1 MNPIARFFALESHL
15 DAGEKQGNIPPA
27 KALYRDYWRVA
38 WPTALEGIFLN
49 LILLADLVMVGSLG
63 IAQAAAIGIVS
74 QPKML
79 MQMFGKAL
87 GTGVTAV
94 TARRKGARDYLS
106 LNSCIKQSLA
116 LTVLVYA
123 VLASLGYTYREEILR
138 LMGANDEYIGY
149 ALVYFTYLIGAL
161 FFKAM
166 SAILT
171 AVQIGIG
178 QTKIILQASVTG
190 NLVNVC
196 LNYVLIFGTFGFP
209 RMEIKGAA
217 IATIIGEAVI
227 FLVLLYAVLRHPQ
240 EGVDLRG
247 QGTFAFE
254 RKTLTP
260 VLAVG
265 TNSFLEQIFERMGL
279 LVFARLIAELGTVA
293 VGTHHYCIILWD
305 LYYYFGLGMS
315 TASASFAGRETPRP
329 RASLYE
335 SGAKVGAYRLSRRRR
350 RAPAA
355 ARDNFFR
362 NDCRRGCRRARCRH
376 HRHCRR
382 SHRAADAGARGD
394 AARGGGQPLHRAVF
408 ALCQRDSAFLHRI
421 CFSFSP
427 RDGALWDMGRAPDRR
442 GAQDA
447 LDRVPHRQRHLADQ
461 RALRWEPVPP

>member
-15 DAGEKQGNIPPA
+15 DAGEKQGNMPPA

-123 VLASLGYTYREEILR
+123 VLASLGYIYREEILR

-178 QTKIILQASVTG
+178 QTKIILQASVAG

-196 LNYVLIFGTFGFP
+196 LNYVLIFGAFGFP

-315 TASASFAGRETPRP
+315 TASASFAGRKLGEKR
-329 RASLYE
+329 RDLARLYMKAAQKSGLIVSLVVAAALLLLRGTIF
-335 SGAKVGAYRLSRRRR
+335 SAMIADADAAALGAGILAIVAVLIVPQTQAQVLAGTLR
-350 RAPAA
+350 RAG
-355 ARDNFFR
+355 DNRFIAQYSLFVS
-362 NDCRRGCRRARCRH
+362 AIL
-376 HRHCRR
+376 R
-382 SHRAADAGARGD
+382 SCIAYVLAF
-394 AARGGGQPLHRAVF
+394 PLGMG
-408 ALCQRDSAFLHRI
+408 LYGI
-421 CFSFSP
+421 W
-427 RDGALWDMGRAPDRR
+427 GALLIDEVLKMLLTEYRIGKGIW
-442 GAQDA
+442 
-447 LDRVPHRQRHLADQ
+447 LTKEL
-461 RALRWEPVPP
+461 

>member
-94 TARRKGARDYLS
+94 TARRKGARDYRS

-178 QTKIILQASVTG
+178 QTKIILQASVAG

-196 LNYVLIFGTFGFP
+196 LNYVLIFGAFGFP

-227 FLVLLYAVLRHPQ
+227 FLVLLYAVFRHPQ

-254 RKTLTP
+254 RKTLAP
-260 VLAVG
+260 VLWR
-265 TNSFLEQIFERMGL
+265 S
-279 LVFARLIAELGTVA
+279 AR
-293 VGTHHYCIILWD
+293 ILFW
-305 LYYYFGLGMS
+305 S
-315 TASASFAGRETPRP
+315 RSSSASGCS
-329 RASLYE
+329 SL
-335 SGAKVGAYRLSRRRR
+335 
-350 RAPAA
+350 PA
-355 ARDNFFR
+355 
-362 NDCRRGCRRARCRH
+362 
-376 HRHCRR
+376 
-382 SHRAADAGARGD
+382 
-394 AARGGGQPLHRAVF
+394 
-408 ALCQRDSAFLHRI
+408 
-421 CFSFSP
+421 
-427 RDGALWDMGRAPDRR
+427 
-442 GAQDA
+442 
-447 LDRVPHRQRHLADQ
+447 
-461 RALRWEPVPP
+461 